1 MCISLNVGMQSKEM
15 VIHGLIYIYTLHIP
29 YSQTKVVVLLILL
42 VWWLDLPKCDAGP
55 YQVLEYF
62 AGVGRIAAIGTFT
75 GLTSAALDISYGE
88 HLGKRMGKR
97 KRSPMDLN
105 SDAGLVLLACKHV

>member
-1 MCISLNVGMQSKEM
+1 MHQFECGNTIQRNGYTWP
-15 VIHGLIYIYTLHIP
+15 YIYTLHIP

-62 AGVGRIAAIGTFT
+62 AGVGRIAAIGKFT

-88 HLGKRMGKR
+88 HLGKRMGSER
-97 KRSPMDLN
+97 GPQWI
-105 SDAGLVLLACKHV
+105 